1 MGLHFFETKK
11 LVVPPSGGAAPP
23 RGGTTNFSHPKSANH
38 FSYEMKDAESDIF
51 FDISSFP

>member
-38 FSYEMKDAESDIF
+38 FSYEMKDAENCD
-51 FDISSFP
+51 PEG